1 MQTSCRTGNPNY
13 LKAKRPVR
21 TRDEKES
28 QPSCIVL
35 EARTSGGPY
44 KRISKESWGSRLEIV
59 SVYTDRGLP
68 MHTQW
73 CFALSTRLSTSTVC
87 SCWYHCLGGPT
98 AATTSQ
104 HPPLL
109 ASLHHARPRVKG
121 HTWGLS
127 LAELKIITKKKINF
141 NPPKMK
147 PLMCAGTEV
156 PKVILQENKMVSS
169 ITVLRYC

>member
-1 MQTSCRTGNPNY
+1 MRRKVNLPALC
-13 LKAKRPVR
+13 LKQEPQVGLTKGLVR
-21 TRDEKES
+21 NHEVHGLKLF
-28 QPSCIVL
+28 Q
-35 EARTSGGPY
+35 Y
-44 KRISKESWGSRLEIV
+44 
-59 SVYTDRGLP
+59 SVTDRGLP

-73 CFALSTRLSTSTVC
+73 WFALSTRLSTSTVC
-87 SCWYHCLGGPT
+87 SCWYHWLGGLT